1 MQYQIFGPHPSMTSE
16 SGTLSNANYP
26 RKICKI
32 KSYAISQMEFSEV
45 YKATYCSW
53 GQLLQVKLWWR
64 DNFRTLILASLKPT
78 TRHDCGHRFLQI
90 KTNHKT

>member
-1 MQYQIFGPHPSMTSE
+1 MTSE

-26 RKICKI
+26 RKIWKMVSKI

-53 GQLLQVKLWWR
+53 GRLLQVKLWWR
-64 DNFRTLILASLKPT
+64 DDFQTLLLASLKPT
-78 TRHDCGHRFLQI
+78 TRQDTIVDTGFCKLKPTIRHDC
-90 KTNHKT
+90 